1 MCHNINMQTKKSANT
16 VIEPE
21 ILDEQGRVIVRQ
33 DSVHTYSKVGA
44 LTGFFALV
52 FSSIFL
58 IFWAILTIFIITPI
72 LLLGRLL
79 GLQVHSLKK

>member
-1 MCHNINMQTKKSANT
+1 MCHNINMTKTNSPAK

-21 ILDEQGRVIVRQ
+21 ILDEQGQVIIRQ
-33 DSVHTYSKVGA
+33 DSMRTYSKVGA

-58 IFWAILTIFIITPI
+58 IFWAILTIFIITPV
-72 LLLGRLL
+72 LLLGRLF
-79 GLQVHSLKK
+79 GLQIHRVRK

>member
-1 MCHNINMQTKKSANT
+1 MMSKKRSQPN

-58 IFWAILTIFIITPI
+58 IFWAILTIFIITPV

-79 GLQVHSLKK
+79 GLQIHRLKK